1 MDIYENGFRALFAAA
16 LFTATAGTPSLAE
29 DGDAARGRAFF
40 GIQCTLCHT
49 DDGEKGLGPNLIGI
63 FGRQV
68 GSTTFKFSPGMKAS
82 RWKWDDYY
90 LDRFLQ
96 NSAAMVPDT
105 TMPFSVPD
113 RSQRADIIAYLKTLT
128 RAEAP
133 AGSAFNDWRKD
144 RPGLRQPQ

>member
-1 MDIYENGFRALFAAA
+1 MSIYINGYRALFAAA
-16 LFTATAGTPSLAE
+16 LFTATAGAPSQAE
-29 DGDAARGRAFF
+29 DGDAARGRALF

-68 GSTTFKFSPGMKAS
+68 GSAAFNYSPGMKAS
-82 RWKWDDYY
+82 RWKWDDHY

-113 RSQRADIIAYLKTLT
+113 RTERADIIAYLKTLT
-128 RAEAP
+128 RAVAP
-133 AGSAFNDWRKD
+133 AGSVSGDK
-144 RPGLRQPQ
+144 